1 MKQKHDFADRKF
13 YSLLFSSSVG
23 MAITYIMLLSD
34 TIIAGWSLGES
45 AIAAVNIVTP
55 VFAISAFFSTMISSG
70 TSFSFSYEM
79 GKYDKKRASEFFG
92 QGIILAF
99 IIGIGM
105 FLLTLFGESTYF
117 SLLGPSAD
125 ILNYAHSYYIVYP
138 FITLLYPLYT
148 VLYDAVYSDGDD
160 MICNIANFVQIV
172 GNIVCSIV
180 LVQIIG
186 IMGISIGT
194 LVGVLLATISLL
206 FHFRKEANSLKYAKH
221 ISIADM
227 LHVFRYGITDGE
239 QYLCNGVMLYLF
251 NGYFISGFGS
261 ASLPVITVA
270 TGLVEITIIF
280 DGIGQAVSPLINTF
294 LGEKNNLGI
303 RKIMRTSKITAIT
316 EGIIFSILLIIFAKY
331 VPLLIGITDQNII
344 AQSIPAI
351 RIISITM
358 VFSAL
363 SYLYTSYYLLL
374 DKTFLP
380 VFMTFINNLFCPVAI
395 GFLLAKL
402 IGINGLWIGIATAP
416 VLSILAGMLIV
427 LIQNGKSQVPLLLN
441 PIDDAG
447 ITSFD
452 TVLGSQE
459 IVVLRDSVE
468 NLLNEHNIPSN
479 IIFKIM
485 LLIEELCTLIE
496 SKNPEKKIYCE
507 LTIIISDNTIRII
520 LRDSGE
526 IFNITDTD
534 MNLSSLNAF
543 VVSSLMESSTNKR
556 NLTTMGYNRNEFS
569 ININA

>member
-45 AIAAVNIVTP
+45 AISAVNIVTP
-55 VFAISAFFSTMISSG
+55 VFAICAFFSTLISSG

-79 GKYDKKRASEFFG
+79 GRNNTKRASEFFG
-92 QGIILAF
+92 QGIILACV
-99 IIGIGM
+99 IGIGM
-105 FLLTLFGESTYF
+105 FLLTLFGENTYF
-117 SLLGPSAD
+117 NLLGPSTD
-125 ILNYAHSYYIVYP
+125 ILSYAHSYYIVYP

-160 MICNIANFVQIV
+160 MICSIANFVQIV

-194 LVGVLLATISLL
+194 LAGVLLAIISLL
-206 FHFRKEANSLKYAKH
+206 FHFRKETNSLKYAKH

-239 QYLCNGVMLYLF
+239 QYLCNGIMLYLF
-251 NGYFISGFGS
+251 SGFFISKFGS
-261 ASLPVITVA
+261 ASLPVVTVA

-316 EGIIFSILLIIFAKY
+316 EGIIFSVLLIIFAKY

-351 RIISITM
+351 QIIAITM

-363 SYLYTSYYLLL
+363 NYLYTSYYLLL

-380 VFMTFINNLFCPVAI
+380 VFMTFISSLFCPVVI
-395 GFLLAKL
+395 GFLLANL
-402 IGINGLWIGIATAP
+402 IGINGLWIGLSVAP
-416 VLSILAGMLIV
+416 VLSILAGMLII

-441 PIDDAG
+441 PLEDAG

-452 TVLGSQE
+452 TVLGTQE
-459 IVVLRDSVE
+459 IIILRDGVE
-468 NLLNEHNIPSN
+468 NLLKDNNIPSK

-496 SKNPEKKIYCE
+496 RKNPGKKIYCE
-507 LTIIISDNTIRII
+507 CTIIMSDSTIRII

-534 MNLSSLNAF
+534 MSLSSLNAF
-543 VVSSLMESSTNKR
+543 VVSSLMENSTNKR

-569 ININA
+569 IKITA